1 MDQVGAVMLQTMGY
15 KVLVAYDAE
24 AALGVFLENQENVGM
39 VMLDMI
45 MPGMC
50 GEEAFLKFK
59 AIDPQVKILLCSGYS
74 IHGEASRIMDQ
85 GCDGFIQKPFSIQEL
100 SAKVQEVISGK

>member
-1 MDQVGAVMLQTMGY
+1 MGY
-15 KVLVAYDAE
+15 KVLVAFDAE
-24 AALGVFLENQENVGM
+24 AALNTFRENREKVGM
-39 VMLDMI
+39 VLLDMI

-50 GEEAFLKFK
+50 GEEAFLEFK

-100 SAKVQEVISGK
+100 SAKVQQVIGGK